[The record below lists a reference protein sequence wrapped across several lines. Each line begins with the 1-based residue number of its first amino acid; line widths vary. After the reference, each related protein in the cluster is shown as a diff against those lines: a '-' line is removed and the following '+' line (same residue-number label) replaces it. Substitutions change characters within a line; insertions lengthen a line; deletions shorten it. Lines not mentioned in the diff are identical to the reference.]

1 MKRALSKIMVCA
13 LVLCGLSGQALGAGA
28 DFYLDGGGGQY
39 KVPTKTWL
47 DNRYKTVVRQQYDYS
62 CGSAAVATLLSYH
75 YNHPVPERD
84 VLKAMFEV
92 GDQDKIRREGFS
104 LLDMKK
110 YLESI
115 GYGADGFRDSLNKL
129 VRVGVP
135 AIVLLNIKGYLHF
148 VVVKGVTDQEVL
160 VGDPS
165 HGLRTIKRKEF
176 EDMWNGV
183 LFVINDHMEVARRN
197 FNSGRVWSA
206 RARGRF
212 STPLVNDELGTYT
225 IIISNTPNYY

>member
-1 MKRALSKIMVCA
+1 MPRTLVSIAVGAMIMCGWMDSALA
-13 LVLCGLSGQALGAGA
+13 AGA

-39 KVPTKTWL
+39 KVSTKTWL
-47 DNRYKTVVRQQYDYS
+47 DSRYRTVVRQQYDFS
-62 CGSAAVATLLSYH
+62 CGSAAIATLLTHH
-75 YNHPVPERD
+75 YNHPVPEQD
-84 VLKAMFEV
+84 VLKSMFEV

-148 VVVKGVTDQEVL
+148 VVVKGVNDQDVL

-183 LFVINDHMEVARRN
+183 LFVINDHVEVARRN
-197 FNSGRVWSA
+197 FNSGRVWIA

-212 STPLVNDELGTYT
+212 STPLVNDEL
-225 IIISNTPNYY
+225 